1 MLPQHAGLLK
11 WPAEAP
17 SRKMRDC
24 ELRVAVLR
32 YVETVGPDQGDD
44 QEDDGDGHR
53 SAASE
58 CQTQTRMGGGTRD
71 WGRPTTT
78 PVGER
83 AARFVVV
90 MVRSFPE

>member
-1 MLPQHAGLLK
+1 MCAVLWASDNTRSCCGGVEISAYVAATCE
-11 WPAEAP
+11 PAEAP
-17 SRKMRDC
+17 PRQMRDC

-58 CQTQTRMGGGTRD
+58 CQT
-71 WGRPTTT
+71 
-78 PVGER
+78 
-83 AARFVVV
+83 
-90 MVRSFPE
+90 

>member
-1 MLPQHAGLLK
+1 
-11 WPAEAP
+11 
-17 SRKMRDC
+17 MRDC

-58 CQTQTRMGGGTRD
+58 CQT
-71 WGRPTTT
+71 
-78 PVGER
+78 
-83 AARFVVV
+83 
-90 MVRSFPE
+90 